1 MATATV
7 GNSNA
12 AAAPTIAIGS
22 GSSDASAPA
31 ATTTTTTTSS
41 VARGGGGGGDKEVL
55 PIMRGPSSGGV
66 IQWCMWANPDSGY
79 SPRYFVDLRANGWC
93 YVVRLPS

>member
-31 ATTTTTTTSS
+31 ATTTTTSS
-41 VARGGGGGGDKEVL
+41 VARGRGGGGDKEVL